1 MNKRIILFLAA
12 ILSCGLLPFTSCTV
26 NDDNVGNQPY
36 EEGIEE
42 MVDPTANV
50 GVCNSATYI
59 KGFGT
64 MPLELQQAVY
74 KLFPNVVSSL
84 SEAEVVIVD
93 AAALLVSLPEIY
105 EFYDKGGQLVCF
117 YPDLKSMLPEELG
130 YTDLAGWD
138 ELLWGGNSRGD
149 NFYMLNDPDEV
160 VTTDENGEEKKHTL
174 VKDLNYWILRL
185 HPLVGWIDY
194 SKQGA
199 AGTPSLTRAD
209 DDKKEAPS
217 LDKIVVDMRNNSAKH
232 FECNFPFT
240 LFHYIDQATLSN
252 PDSLKKAGSV
262 SLRFEVM
269 PLYAGEVNDGDAGD
283 YYAVR
288 STVIPHNDAVW
299 GPYVGYHGWTANRIY
314 GYWFNTMDYKFT
326 LVDPDANSQIADGL
340 RFHHLPHPE
349 NSISARDQSSSF
361 SMGVD
366 ASLSGG
372 PAFTHKNDTVWGKIA
387 GEVGFSCAWKDDVS
401 FKQKNIDYSRNSST
415 SEVNYHWHSSNVQLK
430 DDMDNIV
437 KYYPDDVHQEFNATN
452 VWMWHVPAGKA
463 GVRDEAKKQFALAA
477 YVKLNYSSW
486 YHWRGALYYDENR
499 KNWNVDF
506 TKKVVVKMGDIKGD
520 FNRQGWAGCVFNIP
534 APDRGKWGVI
544 SLKNASNSYA
554 MRNVKIYATGEE
566 DKEPAATSKDT
577 YKPQEKAEAAVKAG
591 TYTVTFELI
600 NPDDNTVV
608 KKGTLKGVEVKM
620 GRTKEAA
627 TTNISTG
634 TDDLVNPK

>member
-1 MNKRIILFLAA
+1 LFLAA

-269 PLYAGEVNDGDAGD
+269 PIYAGEVNGENAGD

-314 GYWFNTMDYKFT
+314 GYWFNTMDYKFS
-326 LVDPDANSQIADGL
+326 LVDPETNSQIADGL
-340 RFHHLPHPE
+340 RFSYLPYPE
-349 NSISARDQSSSF
+349 NSISSRNQKNGF
-361 SMGVD
+361 KIGVN
-366 ASLSGG
+366 AALSGG
-372 PAFTHKNDTVWGKIA
+372 PEIGGKDVIKGKIE
-387 GEVGFSCAWKDDVS
+387 GKVGFSCEWSDEVS
-401 FKQKNIDYSRNSST
+401 FSLKNIDYSRNSST
-415 SEVNYHWHSSNVQLK
+415 SDVNYHWHSNNVQLN

-463 GVRDEAKKQFALAA
+463 GVKDEAKKQFALAA

-486 YHWRGALYYDENR
+486 YHWRGAVKYDSNR
-499 KNWNVDF
+499 KNWDVDF
-506 TKKVVVKMGDIKGD
+506 TKQIVVKMGDIKGD

-544 SLKNASNSYA
+544 SLKNASNSYT

-566 DKEPAATSKDT
+566 DKEPAATITDT
-577 YKPQEKAEAAVKAG
+577 YKSQEKAEAAVREG
-591 TYTVTFELI
+591 NYTVTFEFI

-608 KKGTLKGVEVKM
+608 KKGTLKDVKVKM
-620 GRTKEAA
+620 GSTKEKG
-627 TTNISTG
+627 TTGISTG
-634 TDDLVNPK
+634 NADLVNP

>member
-1 MNKRIILFLAA
+1 LAA

-269 PLYAGEVNDGDAGD
+269 PIYAGEVNGENAGD

-314 GYWFNTMDYKFT
+314 GYWFNTMDYKFS
-326 LVDPDANSQIADGL
+326 LVDPETNSQIADGL
-340 RFHHLPHPE
+340 RFSYLPYPE
-349 NSISARDQSSSF
+349 NSISSRNQKNGF
-361 SMGVD
+361 KIGVN
-366 ASLSGG
+366 AALSGG
-372 PAFTHKNDTVWGKIA
+372 PEIGGKDVIKGKIE
-387 GEVGFSCAWKDDVS
+387 GKVGFSCEWSDEVS
-401 FKQKNIDYSRNSST
+401 FSLKNIDYSRNSST
-415 SEVNYHWHSSNVQLK
+415 SDVNYHWHSNNVQLN

-463 GVRDEAKKQFALAA
+463 GVKDEAKKQFALAA

-486 YHWRGALYYDENR
+486 YHWRGAVKYDSNR
-499 KNWNVDF
+499 KNWDVDF
-506 TKKVVVKMGDIKGD
+506 TKQIVVKMGDIKGD

-544 SLKNASNSYA
+544 SLKNASNSYT

-566 DKEPAATSKDT
+566 DKEPAATITDT
-577 YKPQEKAEAAVKAG
+577 YKSQEKAEAAVREG
-591 TYTVTFELI
+591 NYTVTFEFI

-608 KKGTLKGVEVKM
+608 KKGTLKDVKVKM
-620 GRTKEAA
+620 GSTKEKG
-627 TTNISTG
+627 TTGISTG
-634 TDDLVNPK
+634 NADLVNP

>member
-1 MNKRIILFLAA
+1 MFLAA

-499 KNWNVDF
+499 KNWDVDF

-608 KKGTLKGVEVKM
+608 KKGTLKDVKVKM

>member
-1 MNKRIILFLAA
+1 MNRRIILFLAA

-26 NDDNVGNQPY
+26 NDDNVGSQPY

-84 SEAEVVIVD
+84 SEAEVAIVD

-117 YPDLKSMLPEELG
+117 YPDLKDIVPEEVG
-130 YTDLAGWD
+130 YTDLTGWD

-160 VTTDENGEEKKHTL
+160 VTTGENGEQEKHTL

-240 LFHYIDQATLSN
+240 LFHYIDQATLSD

-314 GYWFNTMDYKFT
+314 GYWFNTMDYKFS
-326 LVDPDANSQIADGL
+326 LVDPEANSQIADGL
-340 RFHHLPHPE
+340 RFSYLPYPE
-349 NSISARDQSSSF
+349 NSISSRNQKNGF
-361 SMGVD
+361 KIGVN

-372 PAFTHKNDTVWGKIA
+372 PEIGGKDVIKGKIE
-387 GEVGFSCAWKDDVS
+387 GKVGFSCEWSDEVS
-401 FKQKNIDYSRNSST
+401 FSLKNIDYSRNSST
-415 SEVNYHWHSSNVQLK
+415 SEVNYHWHSNNVQLN

-463 GVRDEAKKQFALAA
+463 GVKDEAKKQFALAA

-499 KNWNVDF
+499 KNWDVDF

-544 SLKNASNSYA
+544 SLKNASNSYT

-566 DKEPAATSKDT
+566 DKEPAASITDT
-577 YKPQEKAEAAVKAG
+577 YQSQEKAEAAVKAG

-608 KKGTLKGVEVKM
+608 KKGTLKDVKVKM

>member
-1 MNKRIILFLAA
+1 MNRRILLFLAA

-26 NDDNVGNQPY
+26 NEDNAGNQPY
-36 EEGIEE
+36 AEGIEE
-42 MVDPTANV
+42 KVDPTANV

-59 KGFGT
+59 RGVGS

-74 KLFPNVVSSL
+74 RLFPNVVSSL
-84 SEAEVVIVD
+84 SEAEVAIVD
-93 AAALLVSLPEIY
+93 VDWLLMSLSEIH

-117 YPDLKSMLPEELG
+117 YPDLKDIVPEELG
-130 YTDLAGWD
+130 YTDLTGWD

-160 VTTDENGEEKKHTL
+160 VTTGENGEQEKHTL
-174 VKDLNYWILRL
+174 VKDLNYWTLRL
-185 HPLVGWIDY
+185 HPLVNWIEY

-199 AGTPSLTRAD
+199 ADTPALHRAD
-209 DDKKEAPS
+209 DGKKEPS
-217 LDKIVVDMRNNSAKH
+217 LEKLIVDMRSNSAKH

-240 LFHYIDQATLSN
+240 LFHHISQATGSN

-269 PLYAGEVNDGDAGD
+269 PLYAGEVNGENAGD

-288 STVIPHNDAVW
+288 STVIPHNAAVW
-299 GPYVGYHGWTANRIY
+299 GPYVGYHWATRNRIY
-314 GYWFNTMDYKFT
+314 GYWFNTMDYKFS
-326 LVDPDANSQIADGL
+326 LVDPEANSQIADGL
-340 RFHHLPHPE
+340 RFSYLPYPE
-349 NSISARDQSSSF
+349 NSISSRNQKNGYKF
-361 SMGVD
+361 GVN
-366 ASLSGG
+366 AALSGG
-372 PAFTHKNDTVWGKIA
+372 PEIGGKDVIKGKIE
-387 GEVGFSCAWKDDVS
+387 GKVGFSWEWSDEVS
-401 FKQKNIDYSRNSST
+401 FSLKNIDYSRNSST
-415 SEVNYHWHSSNVQLK
+415 SEVNYHWHSNNVQLK

-437 KYYPDDVHQEFNATN
+437 KYYPDDVPQEFNATN

-463 GVRDEAKKQFALAA
+463 GVKDEAKKQFALAA
-477 YVKLNYSSW
+477 YVTLNYSSW
-486 YHWRGALYYDENR
+486 HHWRGTALFDSNR
-499 KNWNVDF
+499 QNWDVDF
-506 TKKVVVKMGDIKGD
+506 TKQIVVKMGDIKGD
-520 FNRQGWAGCVFNIP
+520 FNRKGWAGCVFNIP

-544 SLKNASNSYA
+544 SLKNASNSYT

>member
-1 MNKRIILFLAA
+1 MAA

-26 NDDNVGNQPY
+26 NEDNAY
-36 EEGIEE
+36 AEGIEE
-42 MVDPTANV
+42 KVDPTANV
-50 GVCNSATYI
+50 DVCNSATYI
-59 KGFGT
+59 RGVGS

-74 KLFPNVVSSL
+74 RLFPNVVSSL
-84 SEAEVVIVD
+84 SEAEVAIVD
-93 AAALLVSLPEIY
+93 VDWLLMSLPEIY

-117 YPDLKSMLPEELG
+117 YPDLKNMLPEELG
-130 YTDLAGWD
+130 YTDLTGWD

-160 VTTDENGEEKKHTL
+160 VTTGENGEEEKHTL

-185 HPLVGWIDY
+185 HPLVNWIDY

-199 AGTPSLTRAD
+199 ADTPALHRSDDGKKEPSLEKIIAD
-209 DDKKEAPS
+209 MS
-217 LDKIVVDMRNNSAKH
+217 SNSAKH

-240 LFHYIDQATLSN
+240 LFHQISQATGSD
-252 PDSLKKAGSV
+252 PDLLNKSGSV

-269 PLYAGEVNDGDAGD
+269 PIYAGEVNGEKAGD

-288 STVIPHNDAVW
+288 STVIPHNSAVW
-299 GPYVGYHGWTANRIY
+299 GPYIGYHWATRNRIY
-314 GYWFNTMDYKFT
+314 GYWFNTMDYKFS

-349 NSISARDQSSSF
+349 NSILARDQSNSF
-361 SMGVD
+361 SMGVN

-372 PAFTHKNDTVWGKIA
+372 PAFTQNNDTITKKVT
-387 GEVGFSCAWKDDVS
+387 GEVGFSCAWKDEVS
-401 FKQKNIDYSRNSST
+401 FKLKNIDYSRNSST
-415 SEVNYHWHSSNVQLK
+415 SEVNYHWHSSNVQLY

-463 GVRDEAKKQFALAA
+463 GVKDEAKKQFALAA
-477 YVKLNYSSW
+477 YVKLNYSTW
-486 YHWRGALYYDENR
+486 HHWRGTAYFDSNR
-499 KNWNVDF
+499 QNWDVDF
-506 TKKVVVKMGDIKGD
+506 TKQIVVKMGDIKGD

-544 SLKNASNSYA
+544 SLKNASNSYT
-554 MRNVKIYATGEE
+554 MRDVKIYATGEE

-577 YKPQEKAEAAVKAG
+577 YKPQEKAETAVKAG